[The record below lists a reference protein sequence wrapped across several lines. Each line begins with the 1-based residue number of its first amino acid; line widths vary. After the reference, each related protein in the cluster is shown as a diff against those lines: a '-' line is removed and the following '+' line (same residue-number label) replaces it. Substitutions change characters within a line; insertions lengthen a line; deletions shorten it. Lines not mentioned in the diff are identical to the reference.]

1 MEMEKNKWNETYLGL
16 RNTDRETGGK
26 QFSDTMK
33 ATFVFS
39 WCWKYIQEALLIKTT
54 KIIMNKNMLS

>member
-1 MEMEKNKWNETYLGL
+1 MEMEKNKRNEIHLGL
-16 RNTDRETGGK
+16 RYTDREAGGK
-26 QFSDTMK
+26 QFSETMK

-39 WCWKYIQEALLIKTT
+39 WYWKYIQEVLLNKTT